1 MKKVKWLKLNIRLE
15 FEKAVKRLSLDSFTE
30 DKGKGFIFDKI
41 RHDSAH
47 GRFVERI
54 IYHDQVSNFDG
65 SETIV
70 ERVEYRTT
78 NFSVSLDTLP
88 IMQLTNPPRTLK
100 PFSQALVRNLG
111 LGVSLE
117 EIDINPMDWLNEIS
131 SNVNINLTQLDISRV
146 RVADYATAKMQII
159 GSSDLRKYYK
169 EELEGKKIRIDKL
182 VCSVNSLEYSGKLK
196 ITNNALAYI
205 DVKNENNFTKI
216 IFDTL
221 RKIALQS

>member
-1 MKKVKWLKLNIRLE
+1 MIKVKWLKLNIRLE
-15 FEKAVKRLSLDSFTE
+15 FEKAVRCLSLDSFTE

-41 RHDSAH
+41 RHDFAH

-54 IYHDQVSNFDG
+54 IYHDKVSNFDG
-65 SETIV
+65 SETII
-70 ERVEYRTT
+70 ERIEYRTT
-78 NFSVSLDTLP
+78 NFSISLDSLP

-117 EIDINPMDWLNEIS
+117 EIDINPIDWLNEIS
-131 SNVNINLTQLDISRV
+131 ENININLTQLDISRV

-159 GSSDLRKYYK
+159 GSSDLRKYYN
-169 EELEGKKIRIDKL
+169 EELKGKKIRIDRL

-205 DVKNENNFTKI
+205 DVKNVNDFTKI
-216 IFDTL
+216 VFDTL
-221 RKIALQS
+221 KKISLQP